1 MERYTNTDDWATG
14 IAPLPTVPGD
24 APGPVAPPIQC
35 GLCSSL
41 HVLVIGLAWNM
52 DYHTGEA
59 HYGYEVRCEE
69 CHRFS
74 AFAHAEAGRECDA
87 LLTRARLA
95 QAQQR
100 ATRQTLLGRITAR
113 LSAHGIY

>member
-1 MERYTNTDDWATG
+1 MGWYANTEDRAARP
-14 IAPLPTVPGD
+14 APLPADPSDMPG
-24 APGPVAPPIQC
+24 VPPIQC

-41 HVLVIGLAWNM
+41 HVLVIGVAWNM
-52 DYHTGEA
+52 DYHSGDA

-74 AFAHAEAGRECDA
+74 AFAHAEAGSECDGVLA
-87 LLTRARLA
+87 RGRLA

-113 LSAHGIY
+113 LSAHELH